1 MEARILDSEQQIVD
15 IKESWQK
22 LYKHA
27 INSNVFLSYDWI
39 TTWLNVFKNHVTA
52 FSIISI
58 WDLDEIIC
66 LLPLYKRV
74 GDSTGTFWFIG
85 SGEPEAAEVCSEGLD
100 MLSVSSFNS
109 ELSQLL
115 TEAIDTIG
123 LKKLVVTNCSKD
135 SQIKSVFDQ
144 LGYRYLKE
152 FRGNRYFIDTLDS
165 ETKLEK
171 KTARYVKAAEKLG
184 ITYHSVNSVS
194 DLARTF
200 DELKHLHNIKWRQPD
215 HPSIFDNTSF
225 NRFHTSILQ
234 ALLVSEK
241 LSLIAV
247 KKGEQTI
254 AVNYSII
261 SGNDLVFYQSGV
273 DTSFKPNISPGMLLH
288 CAQLRQART
297 LKLKY
302 YDFLL
307 SKPPTYKEGITEH
320 SQPIYGFTFHKSSF
334 TFFFQCWRNAIMKIL
349 SNLRVQFLGERHGK

>member
-1 MEARILDSEQQIVD
+1 MEVRILDSEQQIVE

-22 LYKHA
+22 LSVSA
-27 INSNVFLSYDWI
+27 INSNIFLGYEWI
-39 TTWLNVFKNHVTA
+39 STWISVFKSYVSVLAVVT
-52 FSIISI
+52 I
-58 WDLDEIIC
+58 WDLDELVC

-85 SGEPEAAEVCSEGLD
+85 SGEPETAEVCSEGLD
-100 MLSVSSFNS
+100 ILSISSFNS
-109 ELSQLL
+109 ELNKLL
-115 TEAIDTIG
+115 REAIDTIG
-123 LKKLVVTNCSKD
+123 LKKLVITNCSED
-135 SQIKSVFDQ
+135 SQLKSFFEQ

-152 FRGNRYFIDTLDS
+152 FKGNRYFIDTLDG

-171 KTARYVKAAEKLG
+171 RTARYIKAAEKLG
-184 ITYHSVNSVS
+184 IMYHSVHSVS
-194 DLARTF
+194 DLTRTF
-200 DELKHLHNIKWRQPD
+200 DELKRLHNIKWRQPG

-225 NRFHTSILQ
+225 NGFHTRILQ

-288 CAQLRQART
+288 CAQLRHART

-334 TFFFQCWRNAIMKIL
+334 TFFFQCWRKAIMKVL
-349 SNLRVQFLGERHGK
+349 SNLRGLFLGERHGK